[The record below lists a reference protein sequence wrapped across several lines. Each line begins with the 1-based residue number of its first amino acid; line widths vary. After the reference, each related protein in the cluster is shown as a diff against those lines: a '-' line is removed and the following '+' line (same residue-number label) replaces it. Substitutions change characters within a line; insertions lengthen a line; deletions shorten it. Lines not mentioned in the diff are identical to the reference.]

1 MQEKILKKVKGINRR
16 EAIKNIFFSF
26 IVTLPLFYT
35 IFKAFGGKERG
46 RKPTSKELFKSHN
59 LAG

>member
-1 MQEKILKKVKGINRR
+1 MLKKVKETNRR
-16 EAIKNIFFSF
+16 EVIKNIFFLF
-26 IVTLPLFYT
+26 IVTLPIFNI

-46 RKPTSKELFKSHN
+46 RKPTSQELFKSHN